1 LLFSRNRVKGKERRD
16 KKSHTY
22 NVQEGSNCCNEA
34 DAVYNRLRS
43 TNIRECVRMARL
55 IGNDTDLAKLD
66 RIIDTFTKYAAL
78 CSANR
83 DIGIIRQD

>member
-1 LLFSRNRVKGKERRD
+1 
-16 KKSHTY
+16 
-22 NVQEGSNCCNEA
+22 
-34 DAVYNRLRS
+34 
-43 TNIRECVRMARL
+43 MARL

-83 DIGIIRQD
+83 DIGIIRQDWKKWTARS